1 MIVYILRLN
10 AEERDIDIYEAL
22 REIKRLAISAKDK
35 YEKDHKKKPQSSHA
49 YMLYVYDCQT
59 LIQTSIPILKQ
70 VRSLKLDLKK
80 VKLSLIILHL
90 HVHSGPLLQLLGIYT
105 LEEESYQEQ
114 VLAEEENFRHG
125 TNRDF
130 KKWNQAFEG

>member
-10 AEERDIDIYEAL
+10 AEERDIDIHEAL

-49 YMLYVYDCQT
+49 YVYDCQT

-70 VRSLKLDLKK
+70 VCSLKLDLKK

-105 LEEESYQEQ
+105 LEEESYREQ